1 MDAGEVWLAS
11 SSEAEGEMS
20 GAEKCSHVMA
30 IDAAEAWLE
39 DKAEDETGPDTDAT
53 TGSDYNQQPTVAD
66 AAKIWLTSDDDAK
79 PSDPS
84 SIPLVQAQFQD
95 ITLPQRDWVSHD
107 FNYVDNTW
115 LPDED
120 VEEDIDMDI

>member
-11 SSEAEGEMS
+11 SSEAEGEMF
-20 GAEKCSHVMA
+20 GAENCGHVTA

-39 DKAEDETGPDTDAT
+39 DEAEDETGPDTDAT
-53 TGSDYNQQPTVAD
+53 TGSDCNQQPTAAD
-66 AAKIWLTSDDDAK
+66 ATEIWLTSDDDAK

-95 ITLPQRDWVSHD
+95 ITLP
-107 FNYVDNTW
+107 
-115 LPDED
+115 
-120 VEEDIDMDI
+120 

>member
-1 MDAGEVWLAS
+1 MQIHAYANFCHITKNFGH
-11 SSEAEGEMS
+11 M
-20 GAEKCSHVMA
+20 MA

-39 DKAEDETGPDTDAT
+39 DEAQGETGPDTDAT
-53 TGSDYNQQPTVAD
+53 TGSDYNQQPTAAN
-66 AAKIWLTSDDDAK
+66 AAKTWLTSDDDVE

-95 ITLPQRDWVSHD
+95 ITLPRRDWASHD

-120 VEEDIDMDI
+120 GEEDIDMDI